1 MHGNHGASFVW
12 KLFSSFDLVN
22 SINSAACRVIPRCR
36 ISGDSNLI
44 SVLNLGNQAL
54 TGVFPKTT
62 QTAVTCAPL
71 ELVWCPASGLLQ
83 LHHSFNPSEMYGEG
97 YGYRSGLNA
106 SMVEHLNAKAG
117 RLERMVDLQGG
128 DVVVDIGSSDATLLK
143 AYQISGLQR
152 IGIDPSAEK
161 YRKFY
166 TSGIRLIS
174 DFFSKEALQKEL
186 GSKRPRLITSIAM
199 FYDLEDPNQFAQEVA
214 DLLPEGGVWHFE
226 QSYMPTMLRQNSYDT
241 ICHEHLEYYSL
252 QPVLK
257 ILQKA
262 GLTPIEVLMNSTNG
276 GSFAVTAVK
285 GKTTL
290 SRDQRM
296 IDWLLAEED
305 RLGLCSPAPFRAFED
320 RVFHHR
326 ESLRRLISSLRADGK
341 KIFGYG
347 ASTKGNVILQ
357 FCGLGP
363 RDIEAIVDV
372 NPLKYGCFTPGS
384 HIPII
389 SEDEGARR
397 NPDYYL
403 VLPWHFRDFI
413 LRKEAGYLARGGRM
427 IFPMP
432 EIEIVT
438 A

>member
-1 MHGNHGASFVW
+1 MP
-12 KLFSSFDLVN
+12 SSFMSSN
-22 SINSAACRVIPRCR
+22 PAEPSSGCRMVTRCR
-36 ISGDSNLI
+36 ISGDTNLI
-44 SVLNLGNQAL
+44 PVLNLGDQAL
-54 TGVFPKTT
+54 TGVFPSST
-62 QTAVTCAPL
+62 QEAVSCGPL
-71 ELVWCPASGLLQ
+71 ELVWCPRSGLLQ
-83 LHHSFNPSEMYGEG
+83 LHHSFNPQEMYGEG
-97 YGYRSGLNA
+97 YGYRSGLNS
-106 SMVEHLNAKAG
+106 SMVEHLTAKAK
-117 RLERMVDLQGG
+117 RLDRMLGLQAGDL
-128 DVVVDIGSSDATLLK
+128 VLDIGSSDATLLK
-143 AYQISGLQR
+143 AYPTRGLER
-152 IGIDPSAEK
+152 YGMDPSAEK
-161 YRKFY
+161 FRSYY
-166 TSGIRLIS
+166 TDGIHLIA
-174 DFFSKEALQKEL
+174 DFFSKKTFLEKE
-186 GSKRPRLITSIAM
+186 KKRRPRLITSVAM
-199 FYDLEDPNQFAQEVA
+199 FYDLENPQQFAQEIA

-257 ILQKA
+257 ILEKA
-262 GLTPIEVLMNSTNG
+262 GLTAVEVLMNATNG

-285 GKTTL
+285 GKSPL
-290 SRDQRM
+290 AADRRM
-296 IDWLLAEED
+296 IDWLLSEED

-326 ESLRRLISSLRADGK
+326 ESLRRLIHALRADGK
-341 KIFGYG
+341 KILGYG

-363 RDIEAIVDV
+363 NDLEAVVDV
-372 NPLKYGCFTPGS
+372 NPRKYGCFTPGS

-389 SEDEGARR
+389 SEEEGSKRK
-397 NPDYYL
+397 PDYYL

-413 LRKEAGYLARGGRM
+413 LRKEAAYLAQGGRM

>member
-1 MHGNHGASFVW
+1 
-12 KLFSSFDLVN
+12 
-22 SINSAACRVIPRCR
+22 
-36 ISGDSNLI
+36 
-44 SVLNLGNQAL
+44 
-54 TGVFPKTT
+54 
-62 QTAVTCAPL
+62 
-71 ELVWCPASGLLQ
+71 
-83 LHHSFNPSEMYGEG
+83 
-97 YGYRSGLNA
+97 
-106 SMVEHLNAKAG
+106 
-117 RLERMVDLQGG
+117 
-128 DVVVDIGSSDATLLK
+128 
-143 AYQISGLQR
+143 
-152 IGIDPSAEK
+152 
-161 YRKFY
+161 
-166 TSGIRLIS
+166 
-174 DFFSKEALQKEL
+174 
-186 GSKRPRLITSIAM
+186 M

-285 GKTTL
+285 GKTNL